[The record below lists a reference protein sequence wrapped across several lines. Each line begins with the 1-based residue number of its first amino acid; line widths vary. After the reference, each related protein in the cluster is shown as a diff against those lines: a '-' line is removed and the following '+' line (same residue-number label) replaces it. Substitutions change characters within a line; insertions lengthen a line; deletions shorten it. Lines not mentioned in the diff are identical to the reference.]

1 MKIAITTDSNSGILP
16 SEVEGSNIFVLPM
29 PFLIDDKEY
38 FENVNLTQE
47 EFFEKQINGT
57 SIFTSQ
63 PSIYSVTSFW
73 QDILKEYDYIVHIP
87 MSSSLSSSAE
97 TAITLSKEDEFAG
110 KVFVVDNQR
119 ISVTQKQSVYDAQKM
134 AAAGKT
140 AQEIYDYLTETKTE
154 NSIYIMVPDL
164 KYLKKGGRITKTAA
178 MIGTLLKI
186 KPVLQI
192 QGGKL
197 DSYAKALTVKK
208 AKEVMIGA
216 LKKDLETRFAQFL
229 KNGNLN
235 VSVAYTYDKNLA
247 LEFKQ
252 EIEQEVKNV
261 KINWINPLSLSVSC
275 HIGPNALA
283 VAISSEFN
291 E

>member
-1 MKIAITTDSNSGILP
+1 
-16 SEVEGSNIFVLPM
+16 
-29 PFLIDDKEY
+29 
-38 FENVNLTQE
+38 
-47 EFFEKQINGT
+47 
-57 SIFTSQ
+57 
-63 PSIYSVTSFW
+63 
-73 QDILKEYDYIVHIP
+73 
-87 MSSSLSSSAE
+87 
-97 TAITLSKEDEFAG
+97 
-110 KVFVVDNQR
+110 
-119 ISVTQKQSVYDAQKM
+119 
-134 AAAGKT
+134 
-140 AQEIYDYLTETKTE
+140 
-154 NSIYIMVPDL
+154 
-164 KYLKKGGRITKTAA
+164 

-216 LKKDLETRFAQFL
+216 IKKDLQARFPKFL
-229 KNGNLN
+229 EKGLLN
-235 VSVAYTYDKNLA
+235 ISVAYTYDKNLA

-252 EIEQEVKNV
+252 EVEQEIPNI
-261 KINWINPLSLSVSC
+261 KINWIDPLSLSVSC

>member
-1 MKIAITTDSNSGILP
+1 M
-16 SEVEGSNIFVLPM
+16 
-29 PFLIDDKEY
+29 
-38 FENVNLTQE
+38 
-47 EFFEKQINGT
+47 EK
-57 SIFTSQ
+57 
-63 PSIYSVTSFW
+63 
-73 QDILKEYDYIVHIP
+73 YDYVIHIP
-87 MSSSLSSSAE
+87 MSSSLSSSVE
-97 TAITLSKEDEFAG
+97 TAIMLSKEDEFAG

-140 AQEIYDYLTETKTE
+140 VQEIYDYLTETKTE

-164 KYLKKGGRITKTAA
+164 KYLKKGGRITKAAA

-216 LKKDLETRFAQFL
+216 IKKDLQARFLEFL
-229 KNGNLN
+229 EKGQINI
-235 VSVAYTYDKNLA
+235 SVAYTYDKNLA

-252 EIEQEVKNV
+252 EIEQEIPNI
-261 KINWINPLSLSVSC
+261 KINWIDPLSLSVSC
-275 HIGPNALA
+275 HIGPNAVA
-283 VAISSEFN
+283 VAISSVYSEK
-291 E
+291 